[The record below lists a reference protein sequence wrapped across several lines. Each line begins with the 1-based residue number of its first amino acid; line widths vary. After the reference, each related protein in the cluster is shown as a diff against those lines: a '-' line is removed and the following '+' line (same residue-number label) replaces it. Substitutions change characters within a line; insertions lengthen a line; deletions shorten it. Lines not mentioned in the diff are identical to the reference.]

1 MGFGTITFTSRGRA
15 LQAKATAD
23 TELHFNRISVGDGQL
38 SGQAVDELT
47 SLIHEVKSIAIN
59 ELRVLSGNKAKIGG
73 VLSNQGLATGFYW
86 RELGVYAQDPDL
98 GEILYCYG
106 NAGAL
111 AEYIPAQ
118 GGSEILEKQVNVIAI
133 VGSAA
138 NITAT
143 IDQSLVYATKQE
155 LNDKIS
161 HSLATAA
168 GDFLVASKAG
178 QFVKKT
184 LAEIKALLGLGT
196 AAYKNFDSAG
206 GVAAYD
212 TVNAHLSDYVRQP
225 GYGVTSGSANTY
237 TLTLSPAP
245 AAYVD
250 GMGIVVKINAAN
262 TGAST
267 INVNGLGAK
276 AIVDGK
282 GNALAAAKLRLNGT
296 YSLKYNST
304 SGNFILQGEG
314 GEIPKLPNLIKNGS
328 FELDLNHWSYE
339 NMSIEFSSAW
349 PKQGGKC
356 LLFSVPSTVPE
367 SFLYQAFYYKQNH
380 KYYVCGWAL
389 GNKAFTIDVFLSIAS
404 PPYPST
410 LGMPNSG
417 NSVWQFFSGV
427 VAGTTQATGWQSFRL
442 DINNGSQG
450 VWGALDGIMVFDLTE
465 AYGAGNEPTKEELD
479 VAVQNLGWWDSD
491 LELLTVDGTA
501 NKYHGIQGTVYYSKG
516 ERIVGE
522 IPNRTF
528 EATGGAYT
536 PAISFKPDGPGVSL
550 LVQPQN
556 GYYVNQVN
564 AGGFGPIIV
573 SDPNFI
579 PSNIVSGK
587 SIFGLAGSFQGKNW
601 ASGTVTS
608 SATSPL
614 FLSFLEQG
622 GYLPTVT
629 VSGLS
634 FLPKFIYVRYN
645 SGGVAPIQYTT
656 VYDAYANTARANS
669 AMIQSFSGDIGV
681 NNTTVRTINIVS
693 GGGYVNLGGFCLP
706 VLNSNTSYFWI
717 AFE

>member
-212 TVNAHLSDYVRQP
+212 TVQTHLSDYVRQP

-314 GEIPKLPNLIKNGS
+314 GEISKPPNLIKNGNYVNGS
-328 FELDLNHWSYE
+328 NCWSAHGATITSVE
-339 NMSIEFSSAW
+339 NNVLTYLPSQQYGGVIQEVPKPSANDKIYMRCAMKGQTSSRFIFYIKSGVGVVLTPTVIDVW
-349 PKQGGKC
+349 QT
-356 LLFSVPSTVPE
+356 LSTV
-367 SFLYQAFYYKQNH
+367 
-380 KYYVCGWAL
+380 
-389 GNKAFTIDVFLSIAS
+389 TT
-404 PPYPST
+404 YPAD
-410 LGMPNSG
+410 G
-417 NSVWQFFSGV
+417 
-427 VAGTTQATGWQSFRL
+427 TQAYIDFDNDVGSGWTQTQVR
-442 DINNGSQG
+442 NVMYCN
-450 VWGALDGIMVFDLTE
+450 LTKWF
-465 AYGAGNEPTKEELD
+465 GAGNEPSKDEMD
-479 VAVQNLGWWDSD
+479 AAVDKFGGWWDSD
-491 LELLTVDGTA
+491 LPLLTTDANTAVGHVLANKVFYTA
-501 NKYHGIQGTVYYSKG
+501 NGIKAYGSM
-516 ERIVGE
+516 
-522 IPNRTF
+522 PDRTGANT
-528 EATGGAYT
+528 EATMLSPYPG
-536 PAISFKPDGPGVSL
+536 ILHMKPRT
-550 LVQPQN
+550 
-556 GYYVNQVN
+556 GYYDEL
-564 AGGFGPIIV
+564 GPTSWV
-573 SDPNFI
+573 YKYDANYI
-579 PSNIVSGK
+579 PENIVSGK
-587 SIFGLAGSFQGKNW
+587 SIFGLVGSFQGKNW
-601 ASGTVTS
+601 TSGTVTS
-608 SATSPL
+608 STNMPL
-614 FLSFLEQG
+614 FYSFFTQG
-622 GYLPTVT
+622 AYLPTVT

-634 FLPKFIYVRYN
+634 FLPKLIYVRYN
-645 SGGVAPIQYTT
+645 SGGASPIQYVTI
-656 VYDAYANTARANS
+656 YDSYANTARANS
-669 AMIQSFSGDIGV
+669 AMIQAFNGGIGV
-681 NNTTVRTINIVS
+681 NDSTVRTIDITT
-693 GGGYVNLGGFCLP
+693 GGGYVNSEGFCLP
-706 VLNSNTSYFWI
+706 VISSNTPYYWI